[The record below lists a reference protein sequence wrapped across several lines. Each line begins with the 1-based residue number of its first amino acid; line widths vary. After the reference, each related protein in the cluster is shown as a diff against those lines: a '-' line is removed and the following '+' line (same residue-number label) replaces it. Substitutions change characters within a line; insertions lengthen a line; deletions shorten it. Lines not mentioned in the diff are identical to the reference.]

1 MSLTKWHFSA
11 EKWHMFSSV
20 KFALKS
26 CGVRKFSVM
35 LCNLHS
41 NPWVFWCNEKQYF
54 LSIVS
59 LKKKSRCI
67 PLSLYW
73 KQSAK
78 VLTFQHKRPGF
89 AVGLGNNYLNFF
101 FIILTLL
108 FPGRTRIPLCSMACC
123 KAFLCYCIYE
133 WKWVTWKEEE
143 FEGKGLFIR
152 GYGEFGNGG
161 HFDGKMSLK
170 WWK

>member
-101 FIILTLL
+101 FHYSHSSIPRQNPDSIMLNGMLQGIFMLL
-108 FPGRTRIPLCSMACC
+108 HLWVEMGYMKGRRIWG
-123 KAFLCYCIYE
+123 KRAF
-133 WKWVTWKEEE
+133 
-143 FEGKGLFIR
+143 
-152 GYGEFGNGG
+152 
-161 HFDGKMSLK
+161 H
-170 WWK
+170 